1 MKPLSDFTTPRKL
14 IWPIS
19 RHFLPVEQ
27 PEPEDCCTTGL
38 KNGSRFPLI
47 AHFFSSGLGVLEASM
62 LLTGSSPFAEILV
75 SAAGAVVAARFE
87 VVGLAAITES
97 GAAVFLAT
105 AAGCGFAA
113 AITGAGALLTPADCC
128 TVAGGFAAAAPET
141 GLAAG
146 LADGVPVIPRAA
158 LESSVFF
165 CCTVVMVLCTLLM
178 TLGFCAQSPPVI
190 SPIAKMPVV
199 SFIEIPICS
208 RLPRRLRAW
217 APVPLRPDSN
227 RD

>member
-27 PEPEDCCTTGL
+27 PEPADCCTTGL

-47 AHFFSSGLGVLEASM
+47 AHFFSSRLGVLEASM
-62 LLTGSSPFAEILV
+62 LLTGSSSFAEILV
-75 SAAGAVVAARFE
+75 SAGGAVLAAGFE

-97 GAAVFLAT
+97 GTAVFLAT
-105 AAGCGFAA
+105 AGGCGFAA
-113 AITGAGALLTPADCC
+113 ATTAGALLTPADCC
-128 TVAGGFAAAAPET
+128 TIAGGFAAAPET

-165 CCTVVMVLCTLLM
+165 CCTVFMVLCTLLM
-178 TLGFCAQSPPVI
+178 TVGFCPQSPPVI
-190 SPIAKMPVV
+190 SPIARMPVV

-208 RLPRRLRAW
+208 RRPRRLW
-217 APVPLRPDSN
+217 A
-227 RD
+227 

>member
-75 SAAGAVVAARFE
+75 SAAGAVLAARFE

-97 GAAVFLAT
+97 GASVFLAT
-105 AAGCGFAA
+105 PAGCGFAA
-113 AITGAGALLTPADCC
+113 AITGAEALLTPADCG
-128 TVAGGFAAAAPET
+128 TAAGGFAAAAPET

-146 LADGVPVIPRAA
+146 LADGVIPRAA

-165 CCTVVMVLCTLLM
+165 CCTVFMVLCTLLM

-190 SPIAKMPVV
+190 SPTAKMPVV
-199 SFIEIPICS
+199 SFIEIPTCP
-208 RLPRRLRAW
+208 RLPRRLWAW
-217 APVPLRPDSN
+217 AQVPLRP
-227 RD
+227 